1 MTALLWRDAAALKKS
16 ASSPPTCSFA
26 SSLLIFFRL
35 SLFSFSLASRQPQA
49 VQPEVVPTGGFQV
62 EEFSKN
68 GLAFTVFDMSGQ
80 GRYRNLWEHYYK
92 DVGGVIFVIDST
104 DKIRM

>member
-1 MTALLWRDAAALKKS
+1 M
-16 ASSPPTCSFA
+16 
-26 SSLLIFFRL
+26 
-35 SLFSFSLASRQPQA
+35 
-49 VQPEVVPTGGFQV
+49 QPEVVPTVGFQV